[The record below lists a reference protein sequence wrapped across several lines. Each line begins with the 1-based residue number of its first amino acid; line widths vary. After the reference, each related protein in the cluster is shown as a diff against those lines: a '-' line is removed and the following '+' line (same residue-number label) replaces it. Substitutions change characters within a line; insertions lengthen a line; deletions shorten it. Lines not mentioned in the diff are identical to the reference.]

1 MLRANPAVQADL
13 FEAYVA
19 QLAVEK
25 GEDVARDWSRRVM
38 APLVKYCVDRMRA
51 DERLINRKVGK
62 YGQKVSATSS
72 AAQQLGGTPYLDSP

>member
-38 APLVKYCVDRMRA
+38 APLVEYCVDRMRA

-72 AAQQLGGTPYLDSP
+72 ATQQLLDSP